1 MTTYE
6 PRAAEY
12 LAHIVD
18 AAEWIATVTVGLD
31 EPGFVTNRIVR
42 DVVVRNLIL
51 IGEAAGLL
59 LTRCPLFVAAHAEL
73 PLQQARA
80 VRNRLTHGYETLDFA
95 IIWRVVC
102 RDLPALVGQIR
113 LICPA
118 DRL

>member
-18 AAEWIATVTVGLD
+18 AAEWIATVSVGLD
-31 EPGFVTNRIVR
+31 EPGFVTNRVVR
-42 DVVVRNLIL
+42 DVV
-51 IGEAAGLL
+51 
-59 LTRCPLFVAAHAEL
+59 
-73 PLQQARA
+73 